1 MNLKNPQ
8 FEDEALKI
16 NDLFLVKPYYQG
28 DGIYGAK
35 VLLYVNG
42 NTSTRF
48 YINDIYLIQGIPV
61 VIRNCEKNNNR
72 NIFDEY
78 LTVEVVITSG
88 DPTVKFE
95 LKDPSD
101 IRLYK
106 LISRRPDIVQ
116 MSDQT
121 SPIIIRP

>member
-28 DGIYGAK
+28 DGRYGTK
-35 VLLYVNG
+35 FLLYVNG
-42 NTSTRF
+42 NTNTRF
-48 YINDIYLIQGIPV
+48 YINDMYLIQGIPV
-61 VIRNCEKNNNR
+61 VIRNCKKNNNR

-106 LISRRPDIVQ
+106 LISHRQGTVQ
-116 MSDQT
+116 ITDPNS
-121 SPIIIRP
+121 SIKIIP